1 MAGTDVQVWASSPPL
16 SPPNEM
22 MAEPPAAF
30 SEFTCVVKAPTGSPL
45 SSHSGVQPDC
55 GIRKASV

>member
-1 MAGTDVQVWASSPPL
+1 VQVWASSLPL

-22 MAEPPAAF
+22 IAVPPAVF
-30 SEFTCVVKAPTGSPL
+30 SEFTCDVKAPAGSPL

-55 GIRKASV
+55 GIRNGSV